1 MGRVDRTIGGSVIN
15 DFPSFQA
22 TVGANQRFYIVA
34 QSPFDAETMNS
45 FWQCVW
51 EADVYLIIQLSNEL
65 QYVPSSS
72 DKCLEFG
79 QVSGLD
85 KGIEG
90 RKS

>member
-1 MGRVDRTIGGSVIN
+1 M
-15 DFPSFQA
+15 
-22 TVGANQRFYIVA
+22 GANQRFYIVA

-79 QVSGLD
+79 QVSA
-85 KGIEG
+85 IEG
-90 RKS
+90 GLELNV

>member
-1 MGRVDRTIGGSVIN
+1 MELNESP
-15 DFPSFQA
+15 PSFQA
-22 TVGANQRFYIVA
+22 TVGSKQRFYIVA
-34 QSPFDAETMNS
+34 ESPFDAETMNA

-79 QVSGLD
+79 QVSD
-85 KGIEG
+85 
-90 RKS
+90 S